1 MSSENNKNKQEKQ
14 VKQLKR
20 KDKQFLIVSD
30 KTNNYFRDLKK
41 KIKEKYGVAFT
52 YNKIVEKMIKCVDKE
67 KFDEELKRI
76 D

>member
-1 MSSENNKNKQEKQ
+1 MSSETTNK
-14 VKQLKR
+14 VTKQLKR

-30 KTNNYFRDLKK
+30 KTNDYFRDLKK
-41 KIKEKYGVAFT
+41 KIREKYGVIFT
-52 YNKIVEKMIKCVDKE
+52 YNKIVEKMIKCVDKV